1 MGGRDRA
8 VHPATGTAHGR
19 GTHRGRVAGRRWA
32 RHAGVPGPDA
42 SPGLAGVPLD
52 ARARSVPA
60 AGLGCRAV
68 RHCPARGPWGTVLR
82 HHRRHARA
90 PCIGQGAGGG
100 RALRPCPQA
109 QPSRLPAVPG
119 LCHAGPRCGLSP
131 PTPPPVDSPPA
142 CRDRPRCVPIVT
154 GLCRGPGHFGKI
166 ALAKALLRAVGDRL
180 GPLCLLLDAW
190 YMRAALIQAALRR
203 GHAVVGQGRR
213 HTALFGLPPPRAPG
227 RRGRPRVYGERID
240 AAAAALLPAST
251 HRIAGYGGRAARLR
265 HAVCRPRFLRGV
277 VARAVWCE
285 LAKPQGGWA
294 KQRLLL
300 CTDLDLSAPAV
311 VEAYAQRWAVEPLFA
326 ALKLTDGMGA
336 MWQRGRRTLLRWLH
350 LVQIGRALLVLLTAR
365 AEPEVLALLRVGG
378 WRRPATLTPGLVKDA
393 LARRFGD
400 IQAFRLVPAT
410 HKKTGPARGT
420 GPPVNGAA
428 A

>member
-1 MGGRDRA
+1 M
-8 VHPATGTAHGR
+8 AHGQET
-19 GTHRGRVAGRRWA
+19 GSGK
-32 RHAGVPGPDA
+32 PA
-42 SPGLAGVPLD
+42 SRQAL
-52 ARARSVPA
+52 
-60 AGLGCRAV
+60 
-68 RHCPARGPWGTVLR
+68 PARGPELDLIFGLPSGPAAWN
-82 HHRRHARA
+82 A
-90 PCIGQGAGGG
+90 PQQ
-100 RALRPCPQA
+100 RPHTCQHPTTCRTA
-109 QPSRLPAVPG
+109 PEDFSCSSRGV
-119 LCHAGPRCGLSP
+119 H
-131 PTPPPVDSPPA
+131 T

-154 GLCRGPGHFGKI
+154 GLCRGPGHAGKI

-190 YMRAALIQAALRR
+190 YMRASLIQAALRR
-203 GHAVVGQGRR
+203 GHAVVGQVRR
-213 HTALFGLPPPRAPG
+213 DTALFGLPPPRAPG

-240 AAAAALLPAST
+240 AAAAALLPAAT

-311 VEAYAQRWAVEPLFA
+311 VEAYAQRWSVEPLFA

-393 LARRFGD
+393 LARRFRD

-420 GPPVNGAA
+420 GPPMNATTA
-428 A
+428 

>member
-32 RHAGVPGPDA
+32 RHAGVPSPDA

-68 RHCPARGPWGTVLR
+68 RHRPAREPWGTVLR
-82 HHRRHARA
+82 PHRRHARA
-90 PCIGQGAGGG
+90 PCIGQGAGSG

-109 QPSRLPAVPG
+109 EPSRLPAVPG
-119 LCHAGPRCGLSP
+119 LCHAGHRRGLSR
-131 PTPPPVDSPPA
+131 S
-142 CRDRPRCVPIVT
+142 
-154 GLCRGPGHFGKI
+154 
-166 ALAKALLRAVGDRL
+166 
-180 GPLCLLLDAW
+180 
-190 YMRAALIQAALRR
+190 AALRADR
-203 GHAVVGQGRR
+203 HRPVPRSWPRREDRVGQGL
-213 HTALFGLPPPRAPG
+213 AAG
-227 RRGRPRVYGERID
+227 RGRSPRTAVPAAGRLVYARLADPGGPAARARRRRPGPARHGAVRPAAAPRSGPAWPPRVYGERID
-240 AAAAALLPAST
+240 AAAAALLPAAT

-393 LARRFGD
+393 LARRLRD

-420 GPPVNGAA
+420 GPPVIATAA
-428 A
+428 